1 MKQTILVTGGAGYIG
16 SHTILELID
25 KTDFEIISIDNY
37 SNSSAETFPR
47 IAKISGRKI
56 YNHPL
61 DLCDRKG
68 LFDFVSTLENV
79 VGIIHFGSF
88 ML

>member
-1 MKQTILVTGGAGYIG
+1 MKKTILVTGGAGYIG

-47 IAKISGRKI
+47 IAKIS
-56 YNHPL
+56 
-61 DLCDRKG
+61 
-68 LFDFVSTLENV
+68 S
-79 VGIIHFGSF
+79 
-88 ML
+88 